1 MESNII
7 SIIRRSMKIQSAL
20 QMGKKYRKA
29 ELAKLFH
36 IPVSAFSHSIVR
48 VSPKSFLQFV
58 WVDDGKFDLDD
69 VVGIFDDHIKEV
81 AKDGDEL
88 VQFISSGYTIYQF
101 VGIYRFNYKGN
112 FLQLISGLP
121 PLPADPK
128 GMPGKCTSRSNDR
141 DLKIRAEGGPREYLS
156 RSYDRDPM
164 IRADAIRIH
173 GVQCKVCG
181 MTFSE
186 RYGRVGSGY
195 IEVHHLTPLSS
206 RKSRHSVDP
215 KKDLVVLCANCHRMA
230 HRKQDGK
237 LMAFKELKSAFK
249 K

>member
-1 MESNII
+1 
-7 SIIRRSMKIQSAL
+7 MKIQTAL
-20 QMGKKYRKA
+20 QMGKKYRKT
-29 ELAKLFH
+29 ELAKIFH
-36 IPVSAFSHSIVR
+36 IPISAFEQSIVR
-48 VSPKSFLQFV
+48 LSPKIFLQFV
-58 WVDDGKFDLDD
+58 WVDDSKFDLDD
-69 VVGIFDDHIKEV
+69 VIGIIDDHIKEV

-88 VQFISSGYTIYQF
+88 LQFVSSGYKIYQF

-112 FLQLISGLP
+112 FLQLISGMP
-121 PLPADPK
+121 PSSPPK
-128 GMPGKCTSRSNDR
+128 EKLGHRTSRSNNR
-141 DLKIRAEGGPREYLS
+141 DFVIRAEGGPVERLS

-164 IRADAIRIH
+164 IRAEAIRIH

-206 RKSRHSVDP
+206 RKSRHRVDP

-230 HRKQDGK
+230 HRKQDGE
-237 LMAFKELKSAFK
+237 LMSFSELKGSFK